1 MKTIILSALAF
12 ALAPLLTAHAQIIVN
27 FDAPGG
33 LGSPNYGGAPGGSG
47 APGADSGGV
56 TDEYWNPIGSSGDL
70 ASNGSTHTGITFTN
84 TIGSSF
90 NYGSPS
96 PITLFNPYLD
106 GGGAGGQTETLNN
119 VPAGTYDVYIY
130 SQNGGFADRGG
141 KFTLGSTT
149 QYVSNDGDQSTFI
162 EGTNYTE
169 FTNVKLTATGSI
181 SFTIDAWHGVADSV
195 DTEADLNG
203 VQLVELPEPSTW
215 AMLFGGMGLL
225 LVVQRL
231 RRKLSL

>member
-33 LGSPNYGGAPGGSG
+33 LSSSNYGGAPGGSG
-47 APGADSGGV
+47 APGADTGGV
-56 TDEYWNPIGSSGDL
+56 TNEYWNPIGSSGDL
-70 ASNGSTHTGITFTN
+70 ASNGTTHTGITFTN
-84 TIGSSF
+84 TIGGSF
-90 NYGSPS
+90 ANPS
-96 PITLFNPYLD
+96 LIALFSPYLD

-119 VPAGTYDVYIY
+119 VSAGTYDVYIY
-130 SQNGGFADRGG
+130 SQNGAFADRGG
-141 KFTLGSTT
+141 EFTLGSTT
-149 QYVSNDGDQSTFI
+149 QFVSNNGDQSTFI

-181 SFTIDAWHGVADSV
+181 SFTLDAWHGVADA
-195 DTEADLNG
+195 TNFEADFNG
-203 VQLVELPEPSTW
+203 VQLVELPEPTTW

-231 RRKLSL
+231 RGKLSL